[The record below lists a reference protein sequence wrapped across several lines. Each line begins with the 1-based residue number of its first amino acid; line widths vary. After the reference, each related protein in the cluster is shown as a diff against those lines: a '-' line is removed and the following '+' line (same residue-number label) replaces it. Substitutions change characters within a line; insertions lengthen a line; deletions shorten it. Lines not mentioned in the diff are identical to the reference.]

1 MIEWLTT
8 DVALLTSVRSGDSST
23 GERPLKRALD
33 SLQSSEYLLITAG
46 ALLSHRQRMEMEAAI
61 ARGLI
66 CLSKGIF
73 SVKCDIIDRKV
84 CRGYL
89 RDSLEANTSDNSVE
103 ILRCSSVAQLQ
114 LIRLAVADVTA
125 PSSDGT
131 LSGNITLLKN
141 ALDLMCSHANPEC
154 RFEGRRVTT
163 ILSAILH
170 PVSVPLPAGGSDALV
185 RNFVD
190 RRVNSLQQRAS
201 AAENK
206 PIEVSP
212 AGDLFLNASSLMKPV
227 EGQDQQGAHEG
238 KGDIIHEV
246 VKERSSA
253 VVAPIPIG
261 FKDSTAR
268 KLPVVEQDETGGEA
282 SKPNKRSFRDMN
294 GDADNSDD
302 SELPEIVY

>member
-1 MIEWLTT
+1 M
-8 DVALLTSVRSGDSST
+8 
-23 GERPLKRALD
+23 
-33 SLQSSEYLLITAG
+33 
-46 ALLSHRQRMEMEAAI
+46 
-61 ARGLI
+61 
-66 CLSKGIF
+66 
-73 SVKCDIIDRKV
+73 
-84 CRGYL
+84 
-89 RDSLEANTSDNSVE
+89 
-103 ILRCSSVAQLQ
+103 
-114 LIRLAVADVTA
+114 
-125 PSSDGT
+125 
-131 LSGNITLLKN
+131 
-141 ALDLMCSHANPEC
+141 
-154 RFEGRRVTT
+154 
-163 ILSAILH
+163 SAILH

-201 AAENK
+201 ATENK

-238 KGDIIHEV
+238 KGDIIQEV

-253 VVAPIPIG
+253 GVAPIPIG